1 MLPPDDAVKLCVI
14 GLGYVGL
21 PLALAFSRH
30 HPVIGF
36 DIDAER
42 IAELRSGVDRTLEA
56 TPEELRTS
64 GQLHYT
70 FDPDEL
76 AACNVYIV
84 TVPSPID
91 LSQQPD
97 LGAIRSASELI
108 AKRLDRGDVVI
119 YESTVYPG
127 VTEEVC
133 LPLLE
138 RSGLVAG
145 RDFAL
150 GYSPERINPGDKTHK
165 LKDIRKITAGLT
177 PRCAEFVDRLYS
189 RIIEAGIFRAASIA
203 TAEMAKVVENSQ
215 RDVNIALMNELAIMC
230 DHLGLRTFEVL
241 EAAATKWNFLPF
253 SPGLVG
259 GHCVGVDPY
268 YLIHKSQRVGHHP
281 DLIISGRRIN
291 NSMGTYIA
299 RKVTRM
305 MTQRDIEVTRA
316 NVLILGVSF
325 KENCPDLRNS
335 KVADIYRYLESMVA
349 SIEGFDPLV
358 RGPDSERELGIPLIG
373 EPRQQHYDCIVV
385 NVPHDEFLRRG
396 ADWVR
401 SLCREPRLVYDIKS
415 AFVPD
420 LIDKTL

>member
-1 MLPPDDAVKLCVI
+1 MQSADSAIERAVLPSDEEVKLCVI

-21 PLALAFSRH
+21 PLALAFSRYY
-30 HPVIGF
+30 PVVGF

-42 IAELRSGVDRTLEA
+42 IAELRTGIDRTLEA
-56 TPEELRTS
+56 TPEELRAS

-70 FDPDEL
+70 LDPDEL

-108 AKRLDRGDVVI
+108 ARLLDRGDVVI

-150 GYSPERINPGDKTHK
+150 GYSPERINPGDKTRK

-189 RIIEAGIFRAASIA
+189 RIIEAGIFRAASIS

-215 RDVNIALMNELAIMC
+215 RDVNIALMNELAIM
-230 DHLGLRTFEVL
+230 
-241 EAAATKWNFLPF
+241 
-253 SPGLVG
+253 
-259 GHCVGVDPY
+259 
-268 YLIHKSQRVGHHP
+268 
-281 DLIISGRRIN
+281 
-291 NSMGTYIA
+291 
-299 RKVTRM
+299 
-305 MTQRDIEVTRA
+305 
-316 NVLILGVSF
+316 
-325 KENCPDLRNS
+325 
-335 KVADIYRYLESMVA
+335 
-349 SIEGFDPLV
+349 
-358 RGPDSERELGIPLIG
+358 
-373 EPRQQHYDCIVV
+373 
-385 NVPHDEFLRRG
+385 
-396 ADWVR
+396 
-401 SLCREPRLVYDIKS
+401 
-415 AFVPD
+415 
-420 LIDKTL
+420 

>member
-1 MLPPDDAVKLCVI
+1 MQSVDSDVECAPLPSDDAIKLCII

-21 PLALAFSRH
+21 PLALAFSRYY
-30 HPVIGF
+30 PVIGF
-36 DIDAER
+36 DIDVER
-42 IAELRSGVDRTLEA
+42 IEELRAGTDRTMEA
-56 TPEELRTS
+56 TPEELQAS
-64 GQLHYT
+64 DQPHYT
-70 FDPDEL
+70 CDPDEL
-76 AACNVYIV
+76 AGCNVYIV

-108 AKRLDRGDVVI
+108 GKLLTRGDVVV

-127 VTEEVC
+127 VTVDIC

-138 RSGLVAG
+138 KSGLVAG

-150 GYSPERINPGDKTHK
+150 GYSPERINPGDKTRR

-177 PRCAEFVDRLYS
+177 PRCADFVDRLYS
-189 RIIEAGIFRAASIA
+189 RIIEAGIFRAASIS

-230 DHLGLRTFEVL
+230 DHLELRTFEVL

-259 GHCVGVDPY
+259 GHCIGVDPY

-305 MTQRDIEVTRA
+305 MTQRDIEVTLS
-316 NVLILGVSF
+316 LIH
-325 KENCPDLRNS
+325 
-335 KVADIYRYLESMVA
+335 I
-349 SIEGFDPLV
+349 
-358 RGPDSERELGIPLIG
+358 
-373 EPRQQHYDCIVV
+373 
-385 NVPHDEFLRRG
+385 
-396 ADWVR
+396 
-401 SLCREPRLVYDIKS
+401 
-415 AFVPD
+415 
-420 LIDKTL
+420 